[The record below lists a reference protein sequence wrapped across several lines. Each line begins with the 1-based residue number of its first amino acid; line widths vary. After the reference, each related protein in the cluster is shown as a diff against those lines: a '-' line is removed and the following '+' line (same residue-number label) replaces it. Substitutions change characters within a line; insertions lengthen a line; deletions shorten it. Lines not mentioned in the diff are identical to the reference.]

1 MINAI
6 ISTLTNFRNTL
17 DYNRKV
23 RDTKN
28 ELSRLTNHE
37 LMDIGLT
44 RGDIHHIAM
53 SSYTKPEKVSANDV
67 SVIEPNPNLK
77 GFV

>member
-1 MINAI
+1 MINTI

-37 LMDIGLT
+37 LNDIGLT

-53 SSYTKPEKVSANDV
+53 SSYTKPEKVSAKDLAK
-67 SVIEPNPNLK
+67 IETNANLK

>member
-1 MINAI
+1 MINTI

-23 RDTKN
+23 RATKH

-37 LMDIGLT
+37 LMDIGIT